1 MDIKLTPNDVL
12 KSTTPQVRNL
22 VEGILKLEKEFQHY
36 RNLSQLKDKENDL
49 CDRIGRLIE
58 REIKE

>member
-1 MDIKLTPNDVL
+1 MDRKLTPNDVL

-22 VEGILKLEKEFQHY
+22 IGGILKLEKEFQHY